1 MTSRTSSIAPP
12 PNCRGDGPAG
22 GSLPRRRPNSSPS
35 RRLKLRHSSS
45 RSGGPWLPPP
55 WPCGPREPPRPQLGS
70 FNDMDDSV
78 RLKGLRLRG
87 ARVPR
92 RRALEREFGDRT
104 AQLVQAGAG
113 AGAHENARNPTI
125 LIALGAALEPGEI
138 DLVADH
144 ELRQRFRPDFL
155 QDLVH
160 LALLRVP
167 YRRGGVYHVQQEV
180 GVHRFLQGG
189 AKRGHQ
195 PMGQVADEADGV
207 RQHHVTYPF
216 QPDAA
221 RGGVEGG
228 EQLVRLVRLGVRE
241 RVEQRRL
248 AGIGVADERDRQHL
262 AAYAAA
268 PLNLPL
274 SFQRMKL
281 FLEHLD
287 AAGDISPVELQL
299 FLAR

>member
-1 MTSRTSSIAPP
+1 MTSRMSSIAPP
-12 PNCRGDGPAG
+12 PNWRGDGPDG

-45 RSGGPWLPPP
+45 RSGGPWLLPPGP
-55 WPCGPREPPRPQLGS
+55 PLEPSGPREPPRPQLGS
-70 FNDMDDSV
+70 FSDMDDSV

-92 RRALEREFGDRT
+92 RRALERELGDRT

-125 LIALGAALEPGEI
+125 LIALGAALESGKI
-138 DLVADH
+138 DLVAHH
-144 ELRQRFRPDFL
+144 ELGQRFRPDFL

-180 GVHRFLQGG
+180 GVHGFLKRG

-228 EQLVRLVRLGVRE
+228 EQL
-241 RVEQRRL
+241 
-248 AGIGVADERDRQHL
+248 
-262 AAYAAA
+262 
-268 PLNLPL
+268 
-274 SFQRMKL
+274 
-281 FLEHLD
+281 
-287 AAGDISPVELQL
+287 
-299 FLAR
+299 